1 MSTGHHLANTPSDN
15 APPQQFQHEQHLIFH
30 TCYLVTRH
38 PVLAKRSEFRE
49 KNFGHALHR

>member
-1 MSTGHHLANTPSDN
+1 MSTGDHLANTPGYH
-15 APPQQFQHEQHLIFH
+15 APPQQFQREQDLIFH
-30 TCYLVTRH
+30 TCYLVVSH